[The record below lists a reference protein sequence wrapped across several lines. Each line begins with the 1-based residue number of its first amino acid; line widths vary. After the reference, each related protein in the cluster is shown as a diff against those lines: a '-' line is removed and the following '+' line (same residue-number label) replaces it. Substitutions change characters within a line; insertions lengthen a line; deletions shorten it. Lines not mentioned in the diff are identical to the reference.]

1 MRVLISGPA
10 GSGKTTQAK
19 NLAKNLNICFFGA
32 GEIFRKKSLEDS
44 EIGKSLKKDLA
55 EGNLV
60 DNKIASQLLK
70 EEIEQSNCSN
80 GFVID
85 GYPRDIEQLQYFDP
99 NFDKVIVLEVSK
111 ETLIKRLLKR
121 GRFDDTKE
129 AIEERLR
136 IYEEETKAVLD
147 YYQTLGIIV
156 KIDGEK
162 NMEEISEEIEKKLN
176 E

>member
-1 MRVLISGPA
+1 MRILVTGPA

-19 NLAKNLNICFFGA
+19 HLTQKLNLCFLGI
-32 GEIFRKKSLEDS
+32 GDILRKKSVEDS
-44 EIGKSLKKDLA
+44 EVGKSLKTDLEA
-55 EGNLV
+55 GNLV
-60 DNKIASQLLK
+60 DNKVASQLLK
-70 EEIEQSNCSN
+70 EEIEGNNCPN
-80 GFVID
+80 GFIID
-85 GYPRDIEQLQYFDP
+85 GYPRDLDQLQYFDP
-99 NFDKVIVLEVSK
+99 KFDKVVVLEVSEK
-111 ETLIKRLLKR
+111 VLIERLMKR

-136 IYEEETKAVLD
+136 IYQNETSAVLD

-162 NMEEISEEIEKKLN
+162 SIEEISKEIEEKLY